1 MTKPLY
7 IQVKDEILKSIEK
20 QKPNTPILSERELA
34 EKHDV
39 SRMTARKAI
48 RKLVDEGYLYRKD
61 NLGTFVASPEMRK
74 KFNVFSFLDFKN
86 SEAPSYKII
95 LFQVING
102 DEEVAKKLRI
112 DSEKRYMQIIRK
124 NLNDGKPASIEEI
137 YINPSIVARE
147 TNDIEEILDFHSLIK
162 IGVVKQ
168 TFLPTIV
175 PMEYAHMLK
184 IQLNTPII
192 KVESIV
198 TTQEGQVFA
207 YSRTYVNSNEN
218 VIEIIR

>member
-1 MTKPLY
+1 MTQPLY
-7 IQVKDEILKSIEK
+7 IQVKNEILKSIE
-20 QKPNTPILSERELA
+20 QQEPNTPILSERELA

-61 NLGTFVASPEMRK
+61 NLGTFVADPSMRK

-86 SEAPSYKII
+86 NEAPSYKII
-95 LFQVING
+95 HFQVISG
-102 DEEVAKKLRI
+102 DDKVAKKLNI

-124 NLNDGKPASIEEI
+124 NMNDGKPASIEEI
-137 YINPSIVARE
+137 YINPSIVSKE

-168 TFLPTIV
+168 TFIPAIV
-175 PMEYAHMLK
+175 PVEYAHLLK
-184 IQLNTPII
+184 LQINTPII

-198 TTQEGQVFA
+198 TTQEGQIFA

-218 VIEIIR
+218 TIEIIR